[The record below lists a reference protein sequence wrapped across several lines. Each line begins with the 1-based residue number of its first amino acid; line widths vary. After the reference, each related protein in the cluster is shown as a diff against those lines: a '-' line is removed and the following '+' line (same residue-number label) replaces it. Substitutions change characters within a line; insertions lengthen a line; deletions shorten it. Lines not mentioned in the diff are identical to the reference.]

1 MGFDIHGMN
10 PTIRGGSKPERPS
23 DEVLYSDQ
31 DVLREY
37 FAEVSQYEQKNPG
50 IYFRRNVWGWRP
62 LWECVYSFCDNI
74 ISEEDYDA
82 GGFNDGHEIS
92 AEQATEIADVL
103 TQRLDSG
110 AIATYVEDHEQ
121 ERKALPP
128 QECSRCKGSGRDPE
142 ADSVIVEV
150 GKKWWHCRSCEGKGK
165 TPNFASYYSVEASCV
180 EEFRD
185 FCKDSGGFEI
195 F

>member
-10 PTIRGGSKPERPS
+10 PTIHGGSKPERPS
-23 DEVLYSDQ
+23 DEVLYNDQ

-37 FAEVSQYEQKNPG
+37 FAEVNQYEQKNPG

-62 LWECVYSFCDNI
+62 LWECVYSFCGHRI

-92 AEQATEIADVL
+92 AEQATKIADEL
-103 TQRLDSG
+103 TLLLDSG
-110 AIATYVEDHEQ
+110 IIADYVERHEQ

-128 QECSRCKGSGRDPE
+128 QECSRCKGSGEDPDSERDP
-142 ADSVIVEV
+142 
-150 GKKWWHCRSCEGKGK
+150 CRSCEGKGK
-165 TPNFASYYSVEASCV
+165 TPNFASYYSMEVSCV

-185 FCKDSGGFEI
+185 FCRDSGGFQI
-195 F
+195 Y

>member
-31 DVLREY
+31 DVLKEY
-37 FAEVSQYEQKNPG
+37 FAKVSQYEQKNPG

-74 ISEEDYDA
+74 ISEEEYDA

-110 AIATYVEDHEQ
+110 AIATYVERHEQ

-128 QECSRCKGSGRDPE
+128 SECSRCKGSGEDPDSERDP
-142 ADSVIVEV
+142 
-150 GKKWWHCRSCEGKGK
+150 CRSCEGKGK
-165 TPNFASYYSVEASCV
+165 TPNFGSYYSMEVSCV

-185 FCKDSGGFEI
+185 FCKDSGGFQI

>member
-23 DEVLYSDQ
+23 DEVLYNDQ

-37 FAEVSQYEQKNPG
+37 FAKVNEYEQKNPG
-50 IYFRRNVWGWRP
+50 IYFRRNVWSWRP
-62 LWECVYSFCDNI
+62 LWECVYSFCGHRI

-92 AEQATEIADVL
+92 AEQATKIADEL
-103 TQRLDSG
+103 TILLDSG
-110 AIATYVEDHEQ
+110 AIADYVERHEQ

-128 QECSRCKGSGRDPE
+128 QECSRCKGSGEDPDLVSRSC
-142 ADSVIVEV
+142 ASA
-150 GKKWWHCRSCEGKGK
+150 CNSCEGKGE
-165 TPNFASYYSVEASCV
+165 TPNFASYYSMEVSCV

-185 FCKDSGGFEI
+185 FCRDSGGFQI
-195 F
+195 Y